1 MADDAGSFIA
11 SADAAPQTLTQS
23 AQERLRQLIARIE
36 KLEEEKANVA
46 ADIKEVYGEAK
57 STGFDT
63 KVMRK
68 VIALRKQDRNERA
81 EMEMV
86 MDLYLAAL
94 GEI

>member
-1 MADDAGSFIA
+1 MPDDAGSFIA
-11 SADAAPQTLTQS
+11 VETAPQSLTQT
-23 AQERLRQLIARIE
+23 AQERLRQLIQRIE
-36 KLEEEKANVA
+36 TLEEEKAGIA

-68 VIALRKQDRNERA
+68 VIALRKQDRAERA
-81 EMEMV
+81 EQEQIL
-86 MDLYLAAL
+86 DLYLAAM

>member
-1 MADDAGSFIA
+1 MPDDAGSFIA
-11 SADAAPQTLTQS
+11 AETAPQSLTQT
-23 AQERLRQLIARIE
+23 AQERLRQLIQRIE

-68 VIALRKQDRNERA
+68 VVALRKLDRAERA
-81 EMEMV
+81 EQEQIL
-86 MDLYLAAL
+86 DLYLAAM

>member
-11 SADAAPQTLTQS
+11 ADAAPQTLTQS

-36 KLEEEKANVA
+36 KLEEEKAVVA

-81 EMEMV
+81 EQEMV